1 MLKLGLLTKE
11 EDATVEDRRYRTH
24 YYIHQTLG
32 QLLERTTADGLVNYA
47 QEKKGSEILNRWVQ
61 AWETVPLIL
70 NQLTTRLM
78 LSQRHPIN
86 NGNQEACHKVTKI
99 IGFHVAEKGQFD
111 GLDIRLTEFIQD
123 LQVHLSKVKRNWKEP
138 LRHPMAIALS
148 VVTLNPDEICD
159 ARCQF
164 ELIKDSNNQATS
176 Q

>member
-11 EDATVEDRRYRTH
+11 EDATVEDRRYRIH

-32 QLLERTTADGLVNYA
+32 QLLERATADGLVNYA
-47 QEKKGSEILNRWVQ
+47 QEKQGSPMLTRWVK
-61 AWETVPLIL
+61 AWETVPLRL

-78 LSQRHPIN
+78 LSQRHPIR
-86 NGNQEACHKVTKI
+86 NGNQEACQKVTKI

-111 GLDIRLTEFIQD
+111 GLDIRLTEFIRD

-159 ARCQF
+159 VTCKF
-164 ELIKDSNNQATS
+164 ELIKDSGNDVTS
-176 Q
+176 R